1 MILLKYETFPFLFFS
16 REKLDKTY
24 IVQNVPSEGHFGEY
38 STLRIP
44 TFTLNYYQ
52 KKSYY
57 KHPYSTFIP

>member
-24 IVQNVPSEGHFGEY
+24 IIQNVPSEGHFGEY

-52 KKSYY
+52 KKS
-57 KHPYSTFIP
+57 